1 MNLFTKTCSLLILCF
16 LLRPIPVDAQFSMA
30 SDGINATGQATVEV
44 KPTRVRMRA
53 TMKAVG
59 SDARRVLEQL
69 RLIRSEAKDKLLELK
84 ADESSITFTETSLQI
99 TQGDSQQQ
107 TMMEMMQMEMGMG
120 NAGASSLTEATSEPI
135 TAVCNLNADWVIP
148 ESDNDAMILFR
159 KRLEQK
165 VTELDVLGESKQ
177 PDLTDKQAEKM
188 NQMRRQSQRFGRQS
202 GNDSTQYKFV
212 GSITP
217 KQQQKAIKTAFAK
230 ATESAKI
237 LAAAAGLELGA
248 LVRLQ
253 TTALPT
259 AGVYYPGQNQKQ
271 FPVAENEVVDDNP
284 GKLTYKSTVQVTF
297 AIAD

>member
-1 MNLFTKTCSLLILCF
+1 MNLFTKTCTLLILCF
-16 LLRPIPVDAQFSMA
+16 LLRPIPVDAQFAMA

-69 RLIRSEAKDKLLELK
+69 RLMRSEASDKLLELK

-99 TQGDSQQQ
+99 TQGNSQQQ
-107 TMMEMMQMEMGMG
+107 AMMEMMQMGMG
-120 NAGASSLTEATSEPI
+120 NAAASSSTEATSEPI
-135 TAVCNLNADWVIP
+135 TAVCTLNADWVIP

-165 VTELDVLGESKQ
+165 VIELDVLGESKQ
-177 PDLTDKQAEKM
+177 PDLTDKQAEMM
-188 NQMRRQSQRFGRQS
+188 NQMRRQSQRFGGQT
-202 GNDSTQYKFV
+202 GDDSTQYKFV

-217 KQQQKAIKTAFAK
+217 KQQQKAIKTAFAN

-237 LAAAAGLELGA
+237 LAAAAGSELGT

-259 AGVYYPGQNQKQ
+259 AGVYYPGQNQNQ
-271 FPVAENEVVDDNP
+271 FPVADNEVVDDNP